1 MTSDKKRQWINAIY
15 IFVCITVISLLA
27 IDIFSNLSKTDSR
40 KELKN
45 NITELMYFKDAK
57 EGSDFDEIRVFF
69 ESGKF
74 SRITAILWQ

>member
-1 MTSDKKRQWINAIY
+1 MT
-15 IFVCITVISLLA
+15 

-74 SRITAILWQ
+74 YKNNSNTLAIGLNASKW

>member
-27 IDIFSNLSKTDSR
+27 IDIFSNSSKTDSR

-45 NITELMYFKDAK
+45 NITELMF
-57 EGSDFDEIRVFF
+57 
-69 ESGKF
+69 
-74 SRITAILWQ
+74 